1 MSYRVASLRAGVRAN
16 NVLLRLI
23 EVVDEVIAKVEVVLN
38 NRRRSQ
44 SEPLAQRDILE
55 VVYSA
60 QE

>member
-1 MSYRVASLRAGVRAN
+1 MSCRVASLRAGVRAN

-23 EVVDEVIAKVEVVLN
+23 EVVDEVVAKVEVGLN

-44 SEPLAQRDILE
+44 SQPLAQRYILE
-55 VVYSA
+55 VVYNA